1 MKILKNLGLVLC
13 TGYVFVYFSEHLF
26 WAHFREGDT
35 PQDWLGTWVAYSLA
49 AFLFLVILEYFRV
62 KDKWTL
68 FLAGSMVGWLT
79 EGVVVQTAYEM
90 LPLSISFTGL
100 AWHAL
105 ITVWVGWY
113 AIQNALASGRP
124 WTVVKLAGLI
134 GLLQGLWAISWWIEP
149 DGRISPLPEY
159 ALFIFGT
166 TALAVL
172 AYRLAGR
179 WSPSLFKWN
188 RWVLLSVIIL
198 FALWFFLVAVPARP
212 IALLIL
218 PILLGLTIWGLLRNR
233 ANESEGSLLDSL
245 PRLAPLRCYMALF
258 ALPAASTLVY
268 ALALWLDLRLRTN
281 WVLYLVTTPLGFIL
295 FGISLVKSL
304 KKCPAAESVG

>member
-1 MKILKNLGLVLC
+1 MKTLKNLGLVLC
-13 TGYVFVYFSEHLF
+13 TGVIFVYFSEHLF

-35 PQDWLGTWVAYSLA
+35 PQGWLGTWAVYSLA
-49 AFLFLVILEYFRV
+49 AFLFLVILAYFRV
-62 KDKWTL
+62 KDKWAL
-68 FLAGSMVGWLT
+68 FLAGSIVGWLT

-113 AIQNALASGRP
+113 ALQKTLASGRV

-134 GLLQGLWAISWWIEP
+134 GLLQGLWAITWWVEP
-149 DGRISPLPEY
+149 DGRVSPLPEY

-172 AYRLAGR
+172 AYRLTAR
-179 WSPSLFKWN
+179 WTPSPFRWN

-198 FALWFFLVAVPARP
+198 FALWFFLVAVPAQP
-212 IALLIL
+212 TALLVL
-218 PILLGLTIWGLLRNR
+218 PILLGLTFWGLQRNR
-233 ANESEGSLLDSL
+233 LSEDEGSLLDSL
-245 PRLAPLRCYMALF
+245 PPLAPLRCYLALF
-258 ALPAASTLVY
+258 ALPAVSTLVY
-268 ALALWLDLRLRTN
+268 AFALWLDLRLHTN
-281 WVLYLVTTPLGFIL
+281 WVLYLITTPLGFIL
-295 FGISLVKSL
+295 FGISLVKTL
-304 KKCPAAESVG
+304 KKRHPRPIA